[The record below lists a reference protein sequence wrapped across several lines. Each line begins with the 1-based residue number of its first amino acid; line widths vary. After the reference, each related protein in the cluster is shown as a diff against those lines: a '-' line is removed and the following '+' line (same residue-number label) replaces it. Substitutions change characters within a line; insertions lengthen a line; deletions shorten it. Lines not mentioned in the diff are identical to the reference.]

1 MKSMMKRN
9 TFREIK
15 KSFGR
20 YFAILAII
28 ALGVA
33 FFSGLKITQSVMVHS
48 ADVYLKDLQFYDYRL
63 VSTLGFTEENVEA
76 LAEKE
81 DVRAAEGAISAEVL
95 SVMWEGQHVKL
106 TADLPVVEIDT
117 GVGSKC
123 FLPVEEQ

>member
-20 YFAILAII
+20 YFAILAIV

-81 DVRAAEGAISAEVL
+81 DVRVPYRQRFFIRMPEKMSAL
-95 SVMWEGQHVKL
+95 SRCIPSQRRS
-106 TADLPVVEIDT
+106 IN
-117 GVGSKC
+117 
-123 FLPVEEQ
+123 

>member
-48 ADVYLKDLQFYDYRL
+48 ADVYLKDLQLYDYRL
-63 VSTLGFTEENVEA
+63 VSKLGFKEENV
-76 LAEKE
+76 
-81 DVRAAEGAISAEVL
+81 
-95 SVMWEGQHVKL
+95 
-106 TADLPVVEIDT
+106 
-117 GVGSKC
+117 
-123 FLPVEEQ
+123 

>member
-20 YFAILAII
+20 YFAILAIV

-48 ADVYLKDLQFYDYRL
+48 ADVY
-63 VSTLGFTEENVEA
+63 
-76 LAEKE
+76 
-81 DVRAAEGAISAEVL
+81 
-95 SVMWEGQHVKL
+95 
-106 TADLPVVEIDT
+106 
-117 GVGSKC
+117 
-123 FLPVEEQ
+123 

>member
-33 FFSGLKITQSVMVHS
+33 LFSGLKITQSVMVHS

-76 LAEKE
+76 LADKKMSGRRRVPYRQRFFIRMPEKM
-81 DVRAAEGAISAEVL
+81 SAL
-95 SVMWEGQHVKL
+95 SRCIPSQRRS
-106 TADLPVVEIDT
+106 IN
-117 GVGSKC
+117 
-123 FLPVEEQ
+123 

>member
-33 FFSGLKITQSVMVHS
+33 LFSGLKITQSVMVHS

-95 SVMWEGQHVKL
+95 YKDAGENERVIKMHSCL
-106 TADLPVVEIDT
+106 LYTSPSPRD
-117 GVGSKC
+117 S
-123 FLPVEEQ
+123 

>member
-48 ADVYLKDLQFYDYRL
+48 ADVYLKDSMIIVWYLHLALQ
-63 VSTLGFTEENVEA
+63 
-76 LAEKE
+76 KK
-81 DVRAAEGAISAEVL
+81 
-95 SVMWEGQHVKL
+95 M
-106 TADLPVVEIDT
+106 
-117 GVGSKC
+117 
-123 FLPVEEQ
+123 